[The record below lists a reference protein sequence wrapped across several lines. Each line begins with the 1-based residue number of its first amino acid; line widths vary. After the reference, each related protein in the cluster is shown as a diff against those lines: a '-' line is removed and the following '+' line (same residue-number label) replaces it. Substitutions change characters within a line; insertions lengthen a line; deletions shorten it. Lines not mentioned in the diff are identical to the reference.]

1 MKKRNVKEE
10 SKPIERTAQ
19 RVLYD
24 ERNIQEAITF
34 YTGLKIPFSLTVS
47 NFTVQID
54 SELEQIAYVKYP
66 RSRKFFSAYQK
77 LVKSINGM
85 PIYTNEKYLKYHN
98 TGFIYEKFYA
108 DKIYQIDI
116 KSCYASILRNS
127 KLISTETFQYLSTLP
142 KAERLSSVGAMASRK
157 TRFTFNAEGTIEKY
171 EKIKS
176 TMSDFFFYCV
186 QETFKIMSEAALL
199 LGKDYLFTWVD
210 AIYFTGEHNKD
221 RVYNFFT
228 NQHNLDASFSE
239 LTEFEVE
246 LIEDCFKLQYRK
258 DGVPT
263 YMYVPTPQ
271 QSSKVELE
279 NYLKTYKKKKHEQ
292 SNEPNSTTEHSKAAS
307 RISRRSGY

>member
-1 MKKRNVKEE
+1 
-10 SKPIERTAQ
+10 
-19 RVLYD
+19 
-24 ERNIQEAITF
+24 
-34 YTGLKIPFSLTVS
+34 
-47 NFTVQID
+47 
-54 SELEQIAYVKYP
+54 
-66 RSRKFFSAYQK
+66 
-77 LVKSINGM
+77 
-85 PIYTNEKYLKYHN
+85 
-98 TGFIYEKFYA
+98 
-108 DKIYQIDI
+108 
-116 KSCYASILRNS
+116 
-127 KLISTETFQYLSTLP
+127 
-142 KAERLSSVGAMASRK
+142 
-157 TRFTFNAEGTIEKY
+157 
-171 EKIKS
+171 
-176 TMSDFFFYCV
+176 
-186 QETFKIMSEAALL
+186 MSEAALL